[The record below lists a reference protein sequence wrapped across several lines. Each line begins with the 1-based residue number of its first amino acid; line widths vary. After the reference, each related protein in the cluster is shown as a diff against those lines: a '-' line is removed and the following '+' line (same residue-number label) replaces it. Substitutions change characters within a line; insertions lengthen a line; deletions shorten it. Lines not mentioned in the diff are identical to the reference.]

1 MRTNLFKSL
10 LVATMAIGA
19 WGGVNSAFA
28 QVTSFPVSANFDDGT
43 KGIFSAGEI
52 KNNSNIGNVL
62 ATGEGLPITLD
73 FDGDVDTDGNQ
84 PYTLKENENLTFSYT
99 AYQGWYSVRTKT
111 IASTMELKNSDGVVL
126 VGYTYDNGGCK
137 ITNVVINGKAIDGF
151 SAFHAQSSNPKT
163 NNYSADGFEI
173 GNKKKPF
180 VTGEDYN
187 PIITFSISQSGFVE
201 ITFNVREAKLGKKYS
216 KTFSGQLADDVKKDI
231 STLGFTSNVDNSN
244 RYYAIDNFSIKSEIK
259 AVLPANYTI
268 KYVDESS
275 NELKTVTRSS
285 TVGSNVTATADDM
298 KTFYSSDKSEKY
310 VYKSGNNEIK
320 LAEDEAS
327 NVITLTF
334 SKYTKFGYTINAKE
348 NGTDLGEVAKGET
361 YSDGA
366 DIAISKFYKINNEW
380 YETTTSPYYI
390 NIKPENKA
398 ATIEVKKSDI
408 TYFAETEKL
417 GNNIGASYNKNMSNG
432 AYSAIAGGKTA
443 ELCEL
448 PAGEYKVTIY
458 LYERGD
464 RGAYIRDL
472 NNTDNNT
479 NTLCYANIKN
489 NSSYN
494 LKEHSVTLK
503 LYKTTKIG
511 LSGWTTHNKNN
522 DTYSTN
528 QSAGLDYIYIQR
540 TGDATETV
548 SVSDAGY
555 ATYATTNNVV
565 VPSDKNVK
573 VMTVKVN
580 AEGTAIELNEVKA
593 GTVIPGNTGF
603 LVKAAAGKH
612 DFVVT
617 SEAGKELENNNLVAA
632 TADVPSDGAKYFA
645 LTKIGDKVGF
655 ALVEKDVVIPAG
667 KAYLEVTKGTA
678 AAKFFGLD
686 GEATGINSVKTAKAD
701 GAYYTLEG
709 VKTTKPVKGLY
720 IHNGKKIVVK

>member
-1 MRTNLFKSL
+1 MKTNLFKSL

-28 QVTSFPVSANFDDGT
+28 QVTSFPVTENFDNGT

-52 KNNSNIGNVL
+52 VNTSNIGNVL
-62 ATGEGLPITLD
+62 AVGNGKPITLD
-73 FDGDVDTDGNQ
+73 FDGDTNTDDNQ
-84 PYTLKENENLTFSYT
+84 PYTLKENENITFSYK
-99 AYQGWYSVRTKT
+99 AYHGWSRGKT
-111 IASTMELKNSDGVVL
+111 TTMELKNSDGVVL
-126 VGYTYDNGGCK
+126 VGYTYDNGDCK
-137 ITNVVINGKAIDGF
+137 ITNVVINGKSIDGF
-151 SAFHAQSSNPKT
+151 SAFHAQSSN
-163 NNYSADGFEI
+163 NNRKNADGFTKSSQFYMSKE
-173 GNKKKPF
+173 GY
-180 VTGEDYN
+180 T
-187 PIITFSISQSGFVE
+187 PIITFSISQTGFVE
-201 ITFNVREAKLGKKYS
+201 ITFNGREAKLGKTYS
-216 KTFSGQLADDVKKDI
+216 KTFSGQLADNVKKDI
-231 STLGFTSNVDNSN
+231 STFGFTSNVTDDAF
-244 RYYAIDNFSIKSEIK
+244 RCAIDNFSITSEIK
-259 AVLPANYTI
+259 AVQPANYTI

-275 NELKTVTRSS
+275 KELKTSVTRSS
-285 TVGSNVTATADDM
+285 TVGSNVTATAADM
-298 KTFYSSDKSEKY
+298 KTFYSSDASEKY
-310 VYKSGNNEIK
+310 VYKSGNKEIK

-361 YSDGA
+361 YSDDA

-390 NIKPENKA
+390 NIKPENNS

-408 TYFAETEKL
+408 TYFAETENL

-432 AYSAIAGGKTA
+432 AYSAIKGGKTA

-448 PAGEYKVTIY
+448 PMGEYRVTVY

-479 NTLCYANIKN
+479 NTLCYADINK
-489 NSSYN
+489 NSSN
-494 LKEHSVTLK
+494 LKEYSVTLK

-511 LSGWTTHNKNN
+511 LSGWTN
-522 DTYSTN
+522 SGGIN

-548 SVSDAGY
+548 SVSEAGF

-565 VPSDKNVK
+565 VPEDENVK

-580 AEGTAIELNEVKA
+580 AEGTAIELNKVEA
-593 GTVIPGNTGF
+593 GTVIPTKTGI

-617 SEAGKELENNNLVAA
+617 SEAGKDLTNNDLKAA
-632 TADVPSDGAKYFA
+632 TIDEPSDGTTYFA
-645 LTKIGDKVGF
+645 LTKIGEKVGF
-655 ALVEKDVVIPAG
+655 ALVENGVVIPAG
-667 KAYLEVTKGTA
+667 KAYLSIPRA
-678 AAKFFGLD
+678 ASGAKFFGLD

>member
-1 MRTNLFKSL
+1 MKTNLFKSL
-10 LVATMAIGA
+10 LVATMAVGA

-28 QVTSFPVSANFDDGT
+28 QVTSFPVSANFDDGK

-52 KNNSNIGNVL
+52 VKDNNIGNVL

-84 PYTLKENENLTFSYT
+84 PYTLKENENVTFSYT
-99 AYQGWYSVRTKT
+99 AYQGYLDGTKT
-111 IASTMELKNSDGVVL
+111 TTMELKNSEGVVL
-126 VGYTYDNGGCK
+126 VGYTYSSTACN
-137 ITNVVINGKAIDGF
+137 ITNVIINGKTIDGF
-151 SAFHAQSSNPKT
+151 SAFHAQSSNPTTK
-163 NNYSADGFEI
+163 NYSADGFEI
-173 GNKKKPF
+173 GNNKKPF

-259 AVLPANYTI
+259 AVLPTNYTI

-275 NELKTVTRSS
+275 KELKTSVTRSS

-310 VYKSGNNEIK
+310 VYKSGNKDIK

-408 TYFAETEKL
+408 TYFAETENL
-417 GNNIGASYNKNMSNG
+417 GNNTGKVSDKTMSNG
-432 AYSAIAGGKTA
+432 AYSAIKGGETA
-443 ELCEL
+443 ELCKL
-448 PAGEYKVTIY
+448 PMGEYKVIIY
-458 LYERGD
+458 LKANGNRS
-464 RGAYIRDL
+464 AIIRDV
-472 NNTDNNT
+472 DNSDNGT
-479 NTLCYANIKN
+479 NTLCILPINR
-489 NSSYN
+489 SSAA
-494 LKEHSVTLK
+494 KEYSTTLT
-503 LYKTTKIG
+503 LYETTKIG
-511 LSGWTTHNKNN
+511 LSGYTTS
-522 DTYSTN
+522 TGTN
-528 QSAGLDYIYIQR
+528 QSADLDYIYIQR

-555 ATYATTNNVV
+555 ATYATTNNIV
-565 VPSDKNVK
+565 VPEGNDVK
-573 VMTVKVN
+573 VMTVTVN
-580 AEGTAIELNEVKA
+580 EGNSTITLHEIPAK
-593 GTVIPGNTGF
+593 TVIPANTGI
-603 LVKAAAGKH
+603 LVKADKGNH

-617 SEAGKELENNNLVAA
+617 SKEGAKLENNSLIAA
-632 TADVPSDGAKYFA
+632 TADVTSDGATFFA
-645 LTKIGDKVGF
+645 LTKMDTKVGF
-655 ALVEKDVVIPAG
+655 AVVNNGVKIPAG
-667 KAYLEVTKGTA
+667 KAYLKVPA
-678 AAKFFGLD
+678 ATTAKFFSLD

>member
-1 MRTNLFKSL
+1 MKTNLFKSL

-99 AYQGWYSVRTKT
+99 AYQGWYSVRNKT

-163 NNYSADGFEI
+163 KNYSADGFEI
-173 GNKKKPF
+173 GNNKKPF

-231 STLGFTSNVDNSN
+231 STLGFTSNVDNNN

-310 VYKSGNNEIK
+310 VYKSGNKEIK

-417 GNNIGASYNKNMSNG
+417 GNNTGKVSDKNMSNG
-432 AYSAIAGGKTA
+432 AYSAIKGGETA
-443 ELCEL
+443 ELCKL
-448 PAGEYKVTIY
+448 PMGEYKVIIY
-458 LYERGD
+458 LKANGNRS
-464 RGAYIRDL
+464 AIIRDV
-472 NNTDNNT
+472 DNSDNGT
-479 NTLCYANIKN
+479 NTLCSLPINR
-489 NSSYN
+489 SSAA
-494 LKEHSVTLK
+494 KEYSTTLT
-503 LYKTTKIG
+503 LYETTKIG
-511 LSGWTTHNKNN
+511 LSGYTTS
-522 DTYSTN
+522 TGTN
-528 QSAGLDYIYIQR
+528 QSADLDYIYIQR
-540 TGDATETV
+540 TGDATETATI
-548 SVSDAGY
+548 SEAGF

-565 VPSDKNVK
+565 VPEDENVK

-593 GTVIPGNTGF
+593 GTVIPAGRGI
-603 LVKAAAGKH
+603 LVKAPAGNC

-617 SEAGKELENNNLVAA
+617 SDKGTELTNNDLKAA
-632 TADVPSDGAKYFA
+632 TADVTSDGTKFFA

-655 ALVEKDVVIPAG
+655 ALVENGVVIPAG
-667 KAYLEVTKGTA
+667 KAYLEVSKGTA
-678 AAKFFGLD
+678 AKFFSLD

>member
-1 MRTNLFKSL
+1 MKTNLFKSL

-19 WGGVNSAFA
+19 MGGVNSAFA

-43 KGIFSAGEI
+43 KGIFSAGEVVTNT
-52 KNNSNIGNVL
+52 KNIGTVL
-62 ATGEGLPITLD
+62 AAGKGLPITLD
-73 FDGDVDTDGNQ
+73 FDGDTKTYGNQ
-84 PYTLKENENLTFSYT
+84 PYTLKENENVTFSYT
-99 AYQGWYSVRTKT
+99 AYQGYLGGTKT
-111 IASTMELKNSDGVVL
+111 TTMELKNSDGVVL
-126 VGYTYDNGGCK
+126 VGYTYSSTACN
-137 ITNVVINGKAIDGF
+137 ITNVIINGKTIDGF
-151 SAFHAQSSNPKT
+151 SAFFAQSGFSTSGNANGFVDLK
-163 NNYSADGFEI
+163 NNVSQKAYQSREG
-173 GNKKKPF
+173 
-180 VTGEDYN
+180 YN

-201 ITFNVREAKLGKKYS
+201 MTFNGRETKLGKTYS

-231 STLGFTSNVDNSN
+231 STLGFTSNVDNSD
-244 RYYAIDNFSIKSEIK
+244 RYYAIDNFSIISEIK
-259 AVLPANYTI
+259 AVKPANYTI

-275 NELKTVTRSS
+275 KELKTSVTRSS
-285 TVGSNVTATADDM
+285 TVGSNVTATAADM
-298 KTFYSSDKSEKY
+298 ETFYSSDKSEKY
-310 VYKSGNNEIK
+310 VYKSGNKDIK

-348 NGTDLGEVAKGET
+348 NGTDLGEVAKGKT

-398 ATIEVKKSDI
+398 ANIEVKKSDI
-408 TYFAETEKL
+408 TYFAETENL

-432 AYSAIAGGKTA
+432 AYSAIKGGKTA

-448 PAGEYKVTIY
+448 PMGEYKVTVY
-458 LYERGD
+458 LYEKGE

-472 NNTDNNT
+472 NNADNNT
-479 NTLCYANIKN
+479 NSLCYADINK
-489 NSSYN
+489 NSSN
-494 LKEHSVTLK
+494 LKEYSVTLK

-511 LSGWTTHNKNN
+511 LSGWTN
-522 DTYSTN
+522 SGGTN

-555 ATYATTNNVV
+555 ATYATTNNIV
-565 VPSDKNVK
+565 VPDNNDVK

-580 AEGTAIELNEVKA
+580 DDNSTITLDDVEA
-593 GTVIPGNTGF
+593 GTVIPAKTGI
-603 LVKAAAGKH
+603 LVKAAHGDH
-612 DFVVT
+612 NFVVT
-617 SEAGKELENNNLVAA
+617 SKEGTELTNNNLVAA
-632 TADVPSDGAKYFA
+632 TADVTSDGAKFFA
-645 LTKIGDKVGF
+645 LTQIGDKVGF

-678 AAKFFGLD
+678 AAKFFSLD

>member
-1 MRTNLFKSL
+1 MKTNLFKSL

-19 WGGVNSAFA
+19 MGGVNSAFA
-28 QVTSFPVSANFDDGT
+28 QVSSFPVTEKFDDGT

-52 KNNSNIGNVL
+52 VNTSNIGNVL
-62 ATGEGLPITLD
+62 ATGKNMPITLD
-73 FDGDVDTDGNQ
+73 FDGDTNTDGNQ
-84 PYTLKENENLTFSYT
+84 PYTLKENENITFSYT
-99 AYQGWYSVRTKT
+99 AYQGYFALNRTT
-111 IASTMELKNSDGVVL
+111 TMELKNSDGVVL
-126 VGYTYDNGGCK
+126 VGYTYKHNDCNV
-137 ITNVVINGKAIDGF
+137 TDVVINGKTIDGF
-151 SAFHAQSSNPKT
+151 SNFKNQSVRNDKG
-163 NNYSADGFEI
+163 NGADGFEK
-173 GNKKKPF
+173 NTYVSK
-180 VTGEDYN
+180 TEYN
-187 PIITFSISQSGFVE
+187 PIITFSISQTGVATIVF
-201 ITFNVREAKLGKKYS
+201 KLGNTS
-216 KTFSGQLADDVKKDI
+216 KTFNGNIADDVKKDI
-231 STLGFTSNVDNSN
+231 KTFGFTSNVDNVN
-244 RYYAIDNFSIKSEIK
+244 RRYAIDNFSITSEIK
-259 AVLPANYTI
+259 AVQPANYTI

-310 VYKSGNNEIK
+310 VYKSGNKEIK

-417 GNNIGASYNKNMSNG
+417 GNNTGKVSDKNMSNG
-432 AYSAIAGGKTA
+432 AYSAIKGGETA
-443 ELCEL
+443 ELCKL
-448 PAGEYKVTIY
+448 PMGEYKVIIY
-458 LYERGD
+458 LKANGNRS
-464 RGAYIRDL
+464 AIIRDV
-472 NNTDNNT
+472 DNSDNGT
-479 NTLCYANIKN
+479 NTLCSLPINR
-489 NSSYN
+489 SSAA
-494 LKEHSVTLK
+494 KEYSTTLT
-503 LYKTTKIG
+503 LYETTKIG
-511 LSGWTTHNKNN
+511 LSGYTTS
-522 DTYSTN
+522 TGTN
-528 QSAGLDYIYIQR
+528 QSADLDYIYIQR
-540 TGDATETV
+540 TGDATETATI
-548 SVSDAGY
+548 SEAGF

-565 VPSDKNVK
+565 VPEDENVK

-593 GTVIPGNTGF
+593 GTVIPAGRGI
-603 LVKAAAGKH
+603 LVKAPAGNC

-617 SEAGKELENNNLVAA
+617 SDKGTELTNNDLKAA
-632 TADVPSDGAKYFA
+632 TADVTSDGTKFFA

-655 ALVEKDVVIPAG
+655 ALVENDVVIPAG
-667 KAYLEVTKGTA
+667 KAYLEVSKGTA
-678 AAKFFGLD
+678 AKFFSLD

>member
-1 MRTNLFKSL
+1 MKTNLFKSL

-52 KNNSNIGNVL
+52 VNTSNIGNVL
-62 ATGEGLPITLD
+62 ATGKNMPITLD
-73 FDGDVDTDGNQ
+73 FDGDVNTDGNQ
-84 PYTLKENENLTFSYT
+84 PYTLKENENITFSYT
-99 AYQGWYSVRTKT
+99 AYQGYFALNRTT
-111 IASTMELKNSDGVVL
+111 TMELKNSDGVVL
-126 VGYTYDNGGCK
+126 IGYTYHHKDVS
-137 ITNVVINGKAIDGF
+137 ITNVVINGKTIDGF
-151 SAFHAQSSNPKT
+151 SNFKNQSVR
-163 NNYSADGFEI
+163 NNKGNGADGFEK
-173 GNKKKPF
+173 NTY
-180 VTGEDYN
+180 VSNTEYN
-187 PIITFSISQSGFVE
+187 PIITFSISQTGVATIVF
-201 ITFNVREAKLGKKYS
+201 KLGNTS
-216 KTFSGQLADDVKKDI
+216 KTFNGNIADDVKKDI
-231 STLGFTSNVDNSN
+231 KTFGFTSNVDNVN
-244 RYYAIDNFSIKSEIK
+244 RRYAIDNFSITSEIK
-259 AVLPANYTI
+259 AVKPANYTI

-275 NELKTVTRSS
+275 NELKTSVTRSS
-285 TVGSNVTATADDM
+285 IVGSNVTATAADM
-298 KTFYSSDKSEKY
+298 KTFYSSDASEKY

-366 DIAISKFYKINNEW
+366 DIAISKFYQINNEW

-390 NIKPENKA
+390 NIKPENNS

-408 TYFAETEKL
+408 TYFAETENL
-417 GNNIGASYNKNMSNG
+417 GNNTGKVSDKNMSNG
-432 AYSAIAGGKTA
+432 AYSAIKGGETA
-443 ELCEL
+443 ELCKL
-448 PAGEYKVTIY
+448 PMGEYKVIIY
-458 LYERGD
+458 LKANGNRS
-464 RGAYIRDL
+464 AIIRDV
-472 NNTDNNT
+472 DNSDNGT
-479 NTLCYANIKN
+479 NTLCSLPINR
-489 NSSYN
+489 SSAA
-494 LKEHSVTLK
+494 KEYSTTLT
-503 LYKTTKIG
+503 LYETTKIG
-511 LSGWTTHNKNN
+511 LSGYTTS
-522 DTYSTN
+522 TGTN
-528 QSAGLDYIYIQR
+528 QSADLDYIYIQR
-540 TGDATETV
+540 TGDATETATI
-548 SVSDAGY
+548 SEAGF

-565 VPSDKNVK
+565 VPEDENVK

-593 GTVIPGNTGF
+593 GTVIPAGRGI
-603 LVKAAAGKH
+603 LVKAPAGNC

-617 SEAGKELENNNLVAA
+617 SDKGTELTSNNLVAA
-632 TADVPSDGAKYFA
+632 TSDVTSDGTKFFA
-645 LTKIGDKVGF
+645 LTKIGEKVGF

-667 KAYLEVTKGTA
+667 KAYLSIPRA
-678 AAKFFGLD
+678 ASGAKFFGLD

>member
-1 MRTNLFKSL
+1 MKTNLFKSL
-10 LVATMAIGA
+10 LVATMAVGA

-43 KGIFSAGEI
+43 KGIFSAGEVVTNT
-52 KNNSNIGNVL
+52 KNIGTVL
-62 ATGEGLPITLD
+62 AAGKGLPITLD
-73 FDGDVDTDGNQ
+73 FDGDTKTDGNQ
-84 PYTLKENENLTFSYT
+84 PYTLKENENVTFSYT
-99 AYQGWYSVRTKT
+99 AYQGYLGGTKT
-111 IASTMELKNSDGVVL
+111 TTMELKNSEGVVL
-126 VGYTYDNGGCK
+126 VGYTYSSTACN
-137 ITNVVINGKAIDGF
+137 ITNVIINGKTIDGF
-151 SAFHAQSSNPKT
+151 SAFFAQSGFSTSGNANGFVDLK
-163 NNYSADGFEI
+163 NNVSQKAYQSREG
-173 GNKKKPF
+173 
-180 VTGEDYN
+180 YN

-201 ITFNVREAKLGKKYS
+201 ITFNGRETKLGNTYS

-231 STLGFTSNVDNSN
+231 STFGFTSEVDNSD
-244 RYYAIDNFSIKSEIK
+244 RYYAIDNFSITSEIK
-259 AVLPANYTI
+259 AVKPANYTI

-275 NELKTVTRSS
+275 NELKTSVTRSS
-285 TVGSNVTATADDM
+285 TVGSNVTATAADM
-298 KTFYSSDKSEKY
+298 ETFYSSDASAKY

-334 SKYTKFGYTINAKE
+334 SKYTKFAYTINAKE

-366 DIAISKFYKINNEW
+366 DIAISKFYQINNEW

-408 TYFAETEKL
+408 TYFAETENL
-417 GNNIGASYNKNMSNG
+417 GNNTGKVSDKTMSNG
-432 AYSAIAGGKTA
+432 AYSAIKGGETA
-443 ELCEL
+443 ELCKL
-448 PAGEYKVTIY
+448 PMGEYKVIIY
-458 LYERGD
+458 LKANGNRS
-464 RGAYIRDL
+464 AIIRDV
-472 NNTDNNT
+472 DNSDNGT
-479 NTLCYANIKN
+479 NTLCILPINR
-489 NSSYN
+489 SSAA
-494 LKEHSVTLK
+494 KEYSTTLT
-503 LYKTTKIG
+503 LYETTKIG
-511 LSGWTTHNKNN
+511 LSGYTTS
-522 DTYSTN
+522 TGTN
-528 QSAGLDYIYIQR
+528 QSADLDYIYIQR

-548 SVSDAGY
+548 SVSDAGF
-555 ATYATTNNVV
+555 ATYATKYNVE
-565 VPSDKNVK
+565 VPNDENVK

-580 AEGTAIELNEVKA
+580 DDKNSITLHNVAA
-593 GTVIPGNTGF
+593 GTLIPANTGI
-603 LVKAAAGKH
+603 LVKAAQG
-612 DFVVT
+612 DYNFVVT
-617 SEAGKELENNNLVAA
+617 GEAGKDLTNNDLKAA
-632 TADVPSDGAKYFA
+632 TADKASDGSTYFA

-667 KAYLEVTKGTA
+667 KAYLEVPAVT

>member
-1 MRTNLFKSL
+1 
-10 LVATMAIGA
+10 MAIGA

-28 QVTSFPVSANFDDGT
+28 QVTSFPVTENFDNGT

-52 KNNSNIGNVL
+52 VNTSNIGNVL
-62 ATGEGLPITLD
+62 AVGNGKPITLD
-73 FDGDVDTDGNQ
+73 FDGDTNTDGNQ
-84 PYTLKENENLTFSYT
+84 PYTLKENENITFSYK
-99 AYQGWYSVRTKT
+99 AYHGWSRGKT
-111 IASTMELKNSDGVVL
+111 TTMELKNSDGVVL
-126 VGYTYDNGGCK
+126 VGYTYDNGDCK
-137 ITNVVINGKAIDGF
+137 ITNVVINGKSIDGF
-151 SAFHAQSSNPKT
+151 SAFHAQSSN
-163 NNYSADGFEI
+163 NNRKNADGFTKSSQFYMSKE
-173 GNKKKPF
+173 GY
-180 VTGEDYN
+180 T
-187 PIITFSISQSGFVE
+187 PIITFSISQTGFVE
-201 ITFNVREAKLGKKYS
+201 ITFNGREAKLGKTYS
-216 KTFSGQLADDVKKDI
+216 KTFSGQLADNVKKDI
-231 STLGFTSNVDNSN
+231 STFGFTSNVTDDAF
-244 RYYAIDNFSIKSEIK
+244 RCAIDNFSITSEIK
-259 AVLPANYTI
+259 AVQPANYTI

-275 NELKTVTRSS
+275 KELKTSVTRSS
-285 TVGSNVTATADDM
+285 TVGSNVTATAADM
-298 KTFYSSDKSEKY
+298 KTFYSSDASEKY
-310 VYKSGNNEIK
+310 VYKSGNKEIK

-361 YSDGA
+361 YSDDA

-390 NIKPENKA
+390 NIKPENNS

-408 TYFAETEKL
+408 TYFAETENL

-432 AYSAIAGGKTA
+432 AYSAIKGGTTA

-448 PAGEYKVTIY
+448 PMGEYKVTVY

-479 NTLCYANIKN
+479 NTLCYADINK
-489 NSSYN
+489 NSSN
-494 LKEHSVTLK
+494 LKEYSVTLK

-511 LSGWTTHNKNN
+511 LSGWTN
-522 DTYSTN
+522 SGGIN

-548 SVSDAGY
+548 SVSEAGF

-565 VPSDKNVK
+565 VPSDENVK

-593 GTVIPGNTGF
+593 GTVIPAGRGI
-603 LVKAAAGKH
+603 LVKAPAGNC

-617 SEAGKELENNNLVAA
+617 SDKGTELTSNNLVAA
-632 TADVPSDGAKYFA
+632 TSDVTSDGTKYFA
-645 LTKIGDKVGF
+645 LTKIGEKVGF

-667 KAYLEVTKGTA
+667 KAYLEVAKGTA
-678 AAKFFGLD
+678 AKFFSLD

>member
-1 MRTNLFKSL
+1 MKTNLFKSL
-10 LVATMAIGA
+10 LVATMAVGA

-99 AYQGWYSVRTKT
+99 AYQGWYSVRNKT

-151 SAFHAQSSNPKT
+151 SAFHAQSSNPETK
-163 NNYSADGFEI
+163 NYSADGFEI

-366 DIAISKFYKINNEW
+366 DIAISKFYNINNEW

-408 TYFAETEKL
+408 TYFAETENL
-417 GNNIGASYNKNMSNG
+417 DNNIGASYNKNLSNG
-432 AYSAIAGGKTA
+432 AYSAIAGSKIA

-464 RGAYIRDL
+464 RSAIIRDV
-472 NNTDNNT
+472 NNSDNGT
-479 NTLCYANIKN
+479 NTLCVLPINKNSKANEY
-489 NSSYN
+489 ST
-494 LKEHSVTLK
+494 TLT
-503 LYKTTKIG
+503 LYKTTKIR
-511 LSGWTTHNKNN
+511 LSGYTTGTDGN
-522 DTYSTN
+522 YSTN
-528 QSAGLDYIYIQR
+528 QSAGLDYVYIQK

-555 ATYATTNNVV
+555 ATYATKYNVV
-565 VPSDKNVK
+565 VPKDENVK

-580 AEGTAIELNEVKA
+580 DDNSTITLYDVPA
-593 GTVIPGNTGF
+593 GKVIPANTGI
-603 LVKAAAGKH
+603 LVKAAQG
-612 DFVVT
+612 DYNFVVT
-617 SEAGKELENNNLVAA
+617 SDEGKELENNSLVAA
-632 TADVPSDGAKYFA
+632 KEAVTSDGATFFA
-645 LTKIGDKVGF
+645 LTKMDTKVGF
-655 ALVEKDVVIPAG
+655 AVVKEGVKIPAG
-667 KAYLEVTKGTA
+667 KAYLSVPKASG
-678 AAKFFGLD
+678 AKFFGLD

-720 IHNGKKIVVK
+720 IHNGKKIIVK

>member
-28 QVTSFPVSANFDDGT
+28 QVTSFPVTENFDNGT

-52 KNNSNIGNVL
+52 VNTSNIGNVL
-62 ATGEGLPITLD
+62 AVGNGKPITLD
-73 FDGDVDTDGNQ
+73 FDGDTNTDDNQ
-84 PYTLKENENLTFSYT
+84 PYTLKENENITFSYK
-99 AYQGWYSVRTKT
+99 AYHGWSRGKT
-111 IASTMELKNSDGVVL
+111 TTMELKNSDGVVL
-126 VGYTYDNGGCK
+126 VGYTYDNGDCK
-137 ITNVVINGKAIDGF
+137 ITNVVINGKSIDGF
-151 SAFHAQSSNPKT
+151 SAFHAQSSN
-163 NNYSADGFEI
+163 NNRKNADGFTKSSQFYMSKE
-173 GNKKKPF
+173 GY
-180 VTGEDYN
+180 T
-187 PIITFSISQSGFVE
+187 PIITFSISQTGFVE
-201 ITFNVREAKLGKKYS
+201 ITFNGREAKLGKTYS
-216 KTFSGQLADDVKKDI
+216 KTFSGQLADNVKKDI
-231 STLGFTSNVDNSN
+231 STFGFTSNVTDDAF
-244 RYYAIDNFSIKSEIK
+244 RCAIDNFSITSEIK
-259 AVLPANYTI
+259 AVQPANYTI

-275 NELKTVTRSS
+275 KELKTSVTRSS
-285 TVGSNVTATADDM
+285 TVGSNVTATAADM
-298 KTFYSSDKSEKY
+298 KTFYSSDASEKY
-310 VYKSGNNEIK
+310 VYKSGNKEIK

-361 YSDGA
+361 YSDDA

-390 NIKPENKA
+390 NIKPENNS

-408 TYFAETEKL
+408 TYFAETENL

-432 AYSAIAGGKTA
+432 AYSAIKGGKTA

-448 PAGEYKVTIY
+448 PMGEYRVTVY

-479 NTLCYANIKN
+479 NTLCYADINK
-489 NSSYN
+489 NSSN
-494 LKEHSVTLK
+494 LKEYSVTLK

-511 LSGWTTHNKNN
+511 LSGWTN
-522 DTYSTN
+522 SGGIN

-548 SVSDAGY
+548 SVSNAGF
-555 ATYATTNNVV
+555 ATYATKNNVV
-565 VPSDKNVK
+565 VPKDENVK

-580 AEGTAIELNEVKA
+580 AAGTAIELNEVKA
-593 GTVIPGNTGF
+593 GTVIPAKTGI
-603 LVKAAAGKH
+603 LVKADQGNH

-617 SEAGKELENNNLVAA
+617 SDKGDALPHNDLQAA
-632 TADVPSDGAKYFA
+632 TIDKTSNGTTYFA

-655 ALVEKDVVIPAG
+655 ALVANGVVITAG
-667 KAYLEVTKGTA
+667 KAYLEVTKSTG

-720 IHNGKKIVVK
+720 IHNGKKIIVK

>member
-1 MRTNLFKSL
+1 MKTNLFKSL

-19 WGGVNSAFA
+19 LGGVNSAFA
-28 QVTSFPVSANFDDGT
+28 QVTSFPVTENFDDGT
-43 KGIFSAGEI
+43 KGIFSAGEVV
-52 KNNSNIGNVL
+52 NTSNIGNVL
-62 ATGEGLPITLD
+62 ATGKNMPITLD
-73 FDGDVDTDGNQ
+73 FDGDVNTDGNQ
-84 PYTLKENENLTFSYT
+84 PYTLKENENITFSYKEYNGSLGT
-99 AYQGWYSVRTKT
+99 NTTTK
-111 IASTMELKNSDGVVL
+111 MELKNSDGVVL
-126 VGYTYDNGGCK
+126 VGYTYN
-137 ITNVVINGKAIDGF
+137 TNKSIINDVVINGKTVEGF
-151 SAFHAQSSNPKT
+151 SEFAAQSI
-163 NNYSADGFEI
+163 YSSTRGANGFDGR
-173 GNKKKPF
+173 GKPYLSKD
-180 VTGEDYN
+180 DYN
-187 PIITFSISQSGFVE
+187 TIITFSISQTGFAT
-201 ITFNVREAKLGKKYS
+201 ITFKLNNIP
-216 KTFSGQLADDVKKDI
+216 KTFSGIIANNVKKDI
-231 STLGFTSNVDNSN
+231 KTFGFTSDVDNTD
-244 RYYAIDNFSIKSEIK
+244 RRCAIDNFSITSEIK
-259 AVLPANYTI
+259 AVQQTSYTI

-275 NELKTVTRSS
+275 NELKTSVTRSS

-298 KTFYSSDKSEKY
+298 KTFYSSDASEKY

-320 LAEDEAS
+320 LAEDEAN

-361 YSDGA
+361 YSDDA

-390 NIKPENKA
+390 NIKPENNS

-408 TYFAETEKL
+408 TYFAETENL

-432 AYSAIAGGKTA
+432 AYSAIAGSKTA

-448 PAGEYKVTIY
+448 PMGEYKVTVY

-472 NNTDNNT
+472 NNADNKT
-479 NTLCYANIKN
+479 NTLCYADINK
-489 NSSYN
+489 NSSN
-494 LKEHSVTLK
+494 LKEYSVTLK

-511 LSGWTTHNKNN
+511 LSGWTTGNGGI
-522 DTYSTN
+522 N

-540 TGDATETV
+540 TGDATETATI
-548 SVSDAGY
+548 SEAGF

-565 VPSDKNVK
+565 VPEDENVK

-580 AEGTAIELNEVKA
+580 AEGTAIELNDVAA
-593 GTVIPGNTGF
+593 GTVIPAGTGI
-603 LVKAAAGKH
+603 LVKAPAGNC

-617 SEAGKELENNNLVAA
+617 SKEGATLENNNLVAA
-632 TADVPSDGAKYFA
+632 TSDVTSDGTKYFA

-655 ALVEKDVVIPAG
+655 ALVENGVVIPAG

-678 AAKFFGLD
+678 AKFFSLD

>member
-1 MRTNLFKSL
+1 MEQ
-10 LVATMAIGA
+10 

-28 QVTSFPVSANFDDGT
+28 QVSSFPVTENFDDGT

-52 KNNSNIGNVL
+52 VNTTYIGNVL
-62 ATGEGLPITLD
+62 AVGNGKPITLD
-73 FDGDVDTDGNQ
+73 FDGDTNTDGNQ
-84 PYTLKENENLTFSYT
+84 PYTLKENENLTFSYK
-99 AYQGWYSVRTKT
+99 AYHGWSSGKT
-111 IASTMELKNSDGVVL
+111 TTMELKNSDGVVL
-126 VGYTYDNGGCK
+126 VGYTYSCVNSY
-137 ITNVVINGKAIDGF
+137 ITNVVINGKTVEGF
-151 SAFHAQSSNPKT
+151 SGFFAQSSNNTRK
-163 NNYSADGFEI
+163 NADGFTKTNQYYKSEE
-173 GNKKKPF
+173 GY
-180 VTGEDYN
+180 T

-201 ITFNVREAKLGKKYS
+201 ITFNGREDKLGAKYS
-216 KTFSGQLADDVKKDI
+216 KTFSGQLANDVKKDV
-231 STLGFTSNVDNSN
+231 STFELTSNVIDDRFRS
-244 RYYAIDNFSIKSEIK
+244 AIDNFSITSEIK
-259 AVLPANYTI
+259 AVKTANYTI
-268 KYVDESS
+268 NYVDESS
-275 NELKTVTRSS
+275 KEIKTSVTRSS
-285 TVGSNVTATADDM
+285 TVGSNVTATAADM
-298 KTFYSSDKSEKY
+298 ETCYSTDFSAKY
-310 VYKSGNNEIK
+310 VYKSGNADIT
-320 LAEDEAS
+320 LAEDETS

-348 NGTDLGEVAKGET
+348 NDTDLGEVANGET

-366 DIAISKFYKINNEW
+366 DIAISKFYNINNEW

-408 TYFAETEKL
+408 TYFAETENL
-417 GNNIGASYNKNMSNG
+417 GNNIGASYNKNLSNG
-432 AYSAIAGGKTA
+432 AYSAIKGGKTA

-472 NNTDNNT
+472 NNADLST
-479 NTLCYANIKN
+479 NTLCYADIKN

-511 LSGWTTHNKNN
+511 LSGRTTHNEKN

-528 QSAGLDYIYIQR
+528 QSAGLDFIYIQR

-548 SVSDAGY
+548 SVSEAGY

-565 VPSDKNVK
+565 VPSDVE

-580 AEGTAIELNEVKA
+580 TEGTAIELNEVKA
-593 GTVIPGNTGF
+593 NTVIPAKTGI
-603 LVKAAAGKH
+603 LVKAAAGNH

-617 SEAGKELENNNLVAA
+617 SKEVAKLENNDLVAA
-632 TADVPSDGAKYFA
+632 TDAVTSDGTTTFFA
-645 LTKIGDKVGF
+645 LTTLNDGKVGF
-655 ALVEKDVVIPAG
+655 AVVKEGVKIPAG
-667 KAYLEVTKGTA
+667 KAYLSVPA
-678 AAKFFGLD
+678 APTAKFFGLD

-709 VKTTKPVKGLY
+709 VKTTKPVKGIY

>member
-1 MRTNLFKSL
+1 MKTNLFKSL

-28 QVTSFPVSANFDDGT
+28 QVTSFPVTENFDNGT

-52 KNNSNIGNVL
+52 VNTSNIGNVL
-62 ATGEGLPITLD
+62 AVGNGKPITLD
-73 FDGDVDTDGNQ
+73 FDGDTNTDDNQ
-84 PYTLKENENLTFSYT
+84 PYTLKENENITFSYK
-99 AYQGWYSVRTKT
+99 AYHGWSRGKT
-111 IASTMELKNSDGVVL
+111 TTMELKNSDGVVL
-126 VGYTYDNGGCK
+126 VGYTYDNGDCK
-137 ITNVVINGKAIDGF
+137 ITNVVINGKSIDGF
-151 SAFHAQSSNPKT
+151 SAFHAQSSN
-163 NNYSADGFEI
+163 NNRKNADGFTKSSQFYMSKE
-173 GNKKKPF
+173 GY
-180 VTGEDYN
+180 T
-187 PIITFSISQSGFVE
+187 PIITFSISQTGFVE
-201 ITFNVREAKLGKKYS
+201 ITFNGREAKLGKTYS
-216 KTFSGQLADDVKKDI
+216 KTFSGQLADNVKKDI
-231 STLGFTSNVDNSN
+231 STFGFTSNVTDDAF
-244 RYYAIDNFSIKSEIK
+244 RCAIDNFSITSEIK
-259 AVLPANYTI
+259 AVQPANYTI

-275 NELKTVTRSS
+275 KELKTSVTRSS
-285 TVGSNVTATADDM
+285 TVGSNVTATAADM
-298 KTFYSSDKSEKY
+298 KTFYSSDASEKY
-310 VYKSGNNEIK
+310 VYKSGNKEIK

-361 YSDGA
+361 YSDDA

-390 NIKPENKA
+390 NIKPENNS

-408 TYFAETEKL
+408 TYFAETENL

-432 AYSAIAGGKTA
+432 AYSAIKGGKTA

-448 PAGEYKVTIY
+448 PMGEYRVTVY

-479 NTLCYANIKN
+479 NTLCYADINK
-489 NSSYN
+489 NSSN
-494 LKEHSVTLK
+494 LKEYSVTLK

-511 LSGWTTHNKNN
+511 LSGLTN
-522 DTYSTN
+522 SGGIN

-548 SVSDAGY
+548 SVSNAGF
-555 ATYATTNNVV
+555 ATYATKNNVV
-565 VPSDKNVK
+565 VPKDENVK

-580 AEGTAIELNEVKA
+580 AAGTAIELNEVKA
-593 GTVIPGNTGF
+593 GTVIPAKTGI
-603 LVKAAAGKH
+603 LVKADQGNH

-617 SEAGKELENNNLVAA
+617 SDKGDALPHNDLQAA
-632 TADVPSDGAKYFA
+632 TIDKTSNGTTYFA

-655 ALVEKDVVIPAG
+655 ALVANGVVITAG
-667 KAYLEVTKGTA
+667 KAYLEVTKSTG

-720 IHNGKKIVVK
+720 IHNGKKIIVK

>member
-1 MRTNLFKSL
+1 MKTNLFKSL
-10 LVATMAIGA
+10 LVATMAVGA

-28 QVTSFPVSANFDDGT
+28 QVSSFPVTENFDDGT

-52 KNNSNIGNVL
+52 VNTSNIGNVL
-62 ATGEGLPITLD
+62 AVGNGKPITLD
-73 FDGDVDTDGNQ
+73 FDGDTNTEGNQ
-84 PYTLKENENLTFSYT
+84 PYTLKENENVTFSYT
-99 AYQGWYSVRTKT
+99 AYQGWYNVRNKT
-111 IASTMELKNSDGVVL
+111 ITSTMELKNSDGVVL
-126 VGYTYDNGGCK
+126 VGYTYK
-137 ITNVVINGKAIDGF
+137 TNDCNVTDVVINGKTVDGF
-151 SAFHAQSSNPKT
+151 SIFKNQSLQ
-163 NNYSADGFEI
+163 NNGKGADGFDK
-173 GNKKKPF
+173 NFF
-180 VTGEDYN
+180 VSNVENN
-187 PIITFSISQSGFVE
+187 PIITFSISQTGFVT
-201 ITFNVREAKLGKKYS
+201 IVFKLGNTS
-216 KTFSGQLADDVKKDI
+216 KTFSGNIANDVKKDI
-231 STLGFTSNVDNSN
+231 KTFGFTSNVDNKN
-244 RYYAIDNFSIKSEIK
+244 RYCAIDNFSITSEIK
-259 AVLPANYTI
+259 AVLPTNYTI

-275 NELKTVTRSS
+275 KELKTSVTRSS

-298 KTFYSSDKSEKY
+298 ETFYSSDKSEKY

-448 PAGEYKVTIY
+448 PMGEYRVTVY

-464 RGAYIRDL
+464 RGAFIRDL
-472 NNTDNNT
+472 NNADNNT

-511 LSGWTTHNKNN
+511 LSGWTN
-522 DTYSTN
+522 SGRIN

-555 ATYATTNNVV
+555 ATYATKYNIV
-565 VPSDKNVK
+565 VPDNNDVK

-580 AEGTAIELNEVKA
+580 EDKATITLNDVPA
-593 GTVIPGNTGF
+593 GTVIPAKTGI
-603 LVKAAAGKH
+603 LVKAPAGKC

-617 SEAGKELENNNLVAA
+617 SDKGETLANNDLKAA
-632 TADVPSDGAKYFA
+632 TADKASDGSTYFA

-655 ALVEKDVVIPAG
+655 ALVENGVVIPAG
-667 KAYLEVTKGTA
+667 KAYLEVPAAT

>member
-1 MRTNLFKSL
+1 MKTNLFKSL

-19 WGGVNSAFA
+19 MGGVNSAFA

-52 KNNSNIGNVL
+52 VKDNNIGNVL
-62 ATGEGLPITLD
+62 AVGNGKPITLD
-73 FDGDVDTDGNQ
+73 FDGDADTDDNQ
-84 PYTLKENENLTFSYT
+84 PYTLKENENLTFSYK
-99 AYQGWYSVRTKT
+99 AYHGWSSGTT
-111 IASTMELKNSDGVVL
+111 TTMELKNSDGVVL
-126 VGYTYDNGGCK
+126 VGYTYSSVNCS
-137 ITNVVINGKAIDGF
+137 ITNVVINGKTVEGF
-151 SAFHAQSSNPKT
+151 SNFFAQSNCTT
-163 NNYSADGFEI
+163 NKDANGFSVKDQYYKSEE
-173 GNKKKPF
+173 GY
-180 VTGEDYN
+180 T

-201 ITFNVREAKLGKKYS
+201 ITFNGREAKLGKTYS
-216 KTFSGQLADDVKKDI
+216 KTFRGQLADDVKKDI
-231 STLGFTSNVDNSN
+231 STFGLTSNVTDDTRRS
-244 RYYAIDNFSIKSEIK
+244 AIDNFSITSEIK
-259 AVLPANYTI
+259 AVQPANYTI

-275 NELKTVTRSS
+275 KELKTSVTRSS

-298 KTFYSSDKSEKY
+298 ETFYSSDASAKY

-408 TYFAETEKL
+408 TYFAETENL
-417 GNNIGASYNKNMSNG
+417 GNNTGKVSDKYMSNG
-432 AYSAIAGGKTA
+432 AYSAIKGGETA
-443 ELCEL
+443 ELCKL
-448 PAGEYKVTIY
+448 PMGEYKVIIY
-458 LYERGD
+458 LKANGNRS
-464 RGAYIRDL
+464 AIIRDV
-472 NNTDNNT
+472 DNSDNGT
-479 NTLCYANIKN
+479 NTLCILPINR
-489 NSSYN
+489 SSAA
-494 LKEHSVTLK
+494 KEYSTTLK
-503 LYKTTKIG
+503 LYETTKIG
-511 LSGWTTHNKNN
+511 LSGYTTP
-522 DTYSTN
+522 TGTN
-528 QSAGLDYIYIQR
+528 QSADLDYIYIQR

-548 SVSDAGY
+548 LVSEAGY
-555 ATYATTNNVV
+555 ATYATKYNVE
-565 VPSDKNVK
+565 VPNDENVK

-580 AEGTAIELNEVKA
+580 DDNSTITLNDVAA
-593 GTVIPGNTGF
+593 GTVIPAKTGI
-603 LVKAAAGKH
+603 LVKAAQGNH

-617 SEAGKELENNNLVAA
+617 SDKGDALTTNDLKAA
-632 TADVPSDGAKYFA
+632 TADKASDGSTYFA

-667 KAYLEVTKGTA
+667 KAYLEVPAAT

>member
-1 MRTNLFKSL
+1 MKTNLFKSL

-28 QVTSFPVSANFDDGT
+28 QVSSFPVTENFDDGT

-52 KNNSNIGNVL
+52 KNTSNIGNVL
-62 ATGEGLPITLD
+62 AVGNGKPITLD
-73 FDGDVDTDGNQ
+73 FDGDTNTDDNQ
-84 PYTLKENENLTFSYT
+84 PYTLKENENITFSYK
-99 AYQGWYSVRTKT
+99 AYHGWSSGKT
-111 IASTMELKNSDGVVL
+111 TTMELKNSDGVVL
-126 VGYTYDNGGCK
+126 VGYTYDNGSCN
-137 ITNVVINGKAIDGF
+137 ITNVIINGKSIDGF
-151 SAFHAQSSNPKT
+151 SAFHAQSSN
-163 NNYSADGFEI
+163 NNRKNADGFTKSSQFYMSKE
-173 GNKKKPF
+173 GY
-180 VTGEDYN
+180 T
-187 PIITFSISQSGFVE
+187 PIITFSISQTGFVE
-201 ITFNVREAKLGKKYS
+201 ITFNGREAKLGKTYS
-216 KTFSGQLADDVKKDI
+216 KTFSGQLADNVKKDI
-231 STLGFTSNVDNSN
+231 STFGFTSNVTDDAF
-244 RYYAIDNFSIKSEIK
+244 RCAIDNFSITSEIK
-259 AVLPANYTI
+259 AVQPANYTI

-275 NELKTVTRSS
+275 KELKTSVTRSS
-285 TVGSNVTATADDM
+285 TVGSNVTATAADM
-298 KTFYSSDKSEKY
+298 KTFYSSDASEKY
-310 VYKSGNNEIK
+310 VYKSGNKEIK

-361 YSDGA
+361 YSDDA

-390 NIKPENKA
+390 NIKPENNS

-408 TYFAETEKL
+408 TYFAETENL

-432 AYSAIAGGKTA
+432 AYSAIKGGKTA

-448 PAGEYKVTIY
+448 PMGEYRVTVY

-479 NTLCYANIKN
+479 NTLCYADINK
-489 NSSYN
+489 NSSN
-494 LKEHSVTLK
+494 LKEYSVTLK

-511 LSGWTTHNKNN
+511 LSGWTN
-522 DTYSTN
+522 SGGIN

-548 SVSDAGY
+548 SVSEAGF

-565 VPSDKNVK
+565 VPEDENVK

-580 AEGTAIELNEVKA
+580 AEGTAIELNKVEA
-593 GTVIPGNTGF
+593 GTVIPAKTGI

-617 SEAGKELENNNLVAA
+617 SEAGKDLTNNDLKAA
-632 TADVPSDGAKYFA
+632 TIDEPSDGTTYFA
-645 LTKIGDKVGF
+645 LTKIGEKVGF
-655 ALVEKDVVIPAG
+655 ALVENGVVIPAG
-667 KAYLEVTKGTA
+667 KAYLSIPRA
-678 AAKFFGLD
+678 ASGAKFFGLD

>member
-1 MRTNLFKSL
+1 MKTNLFKSL

-19 WGGVNSAFA
+19 MGGVNSAFA
-28 QVTSFPVSANFDDGT
+28 QVSSFPVTENFDEGT

-52 KNNSNIGNVL
+52 VNTSNIGNVL
-62 ATGEGLPITLD
+62 ATGKDMPITLD

-84 PYTLKENENLTFSYT
+84 PYTLKENENITFSYKEYNGSLGT
-99 AYQGWYSVRTKT
+99 NTTTK
-111 IASTMELKNSDGVVL
+111 MELKNSDGVVL
-126 VGYTYDNGGCK
+126 VGYTYN
-137 ITNVVINGKAIDGF
+137 TNRSVINDVVINGKTVEGF
-151 SAFHAQSSNPKT
+151 SQFAAQSIWSSTRGAN
-163 NNYSADGFEI
+163 GFS
-173 GNKKKPF
+173 GNGKPYLSKD
-180 VTGEDYN
+180 DYN
-187 PIITFSISQSGFVE
+187 TIITISISQTGFAT
-201 ITFNVREAKLGKKYS
+201 ITFKLNNIP
-216 KTFSGQLADDVKKDI
+216 KTFSGIIANNVKKDI
-231 STLGFTSNVDNSN
+231 KTFGFTSDVTNTD
-244 RYYAIDNFSIKSEIK
+244 RRCAIDNFSINSEIK
-259 AVLPANYTI
+259 AVPQTNYTI

-320 LAEDEAS
+320 LAEDAAS

-408 TYFAETEKL
+408 TYFAETENL

-448 PAGEYKVTIY
+448 PMGEYKVTVY
-458 LYERGD
+458 LYERGE

-472 NNTDNNT
+472 NNADNNT
-479 NTLCYANIKN
+479 NSLCYADINK
-489 NSSYN
+489 NSSN
-494 LKEHSVTLK
+494 LKEYSVTLK

-511 LSGWTTHNKNN
+511 LSGWTN
-522 DTYSTN
+522 SGGIN

-555 ATYATTNNVV
+555 ATYATTNNIV
-565 VPSDKNVK
+565 VPKSNDVE

-580 AEGTAIELNEVKA
+580 DDNSTITLNKVEA
-593 GTVIPGNTGF
+593 GTVIPANTGI
-603 LVKAAAGKH
+603 LVKADQG
-612 DFVVT
+612 DYNFVVT
-617 SEAGKELENNNLVAA
+617 SDEGKDLENNSLVAA
-632 TADVPSDGAKYFA
+632 KEAVPSDGSTYFA

-655 ALVEKDVVIPAG
+655 AVVNNGVKIPAG
-667 KAYLEVTKGTA
+667 KAYLKVPA
-678 AAKFFGLD
+678 ATTAKFFGLD

>member
-1 MRTNLFKSL
+1 MKTNLFKSL

-99 AYQGWYSVRTKT
+99 AYQGWYSVRNKT

-151 SAFHAQSSNPKT
+151 SAFQAQSSNPKT
-163 NNYSADGFEI
+163 KNYSADGFEI
-173 GNKKKPF
+173 GNNKKPF

-298 KTFYSSDKSEKY
+298 KTFYSSDNSEKY

-320 LAEDEAS
+320 LVEDEAS

-361 YSDGA
+361 YTDGA
-366 DIAISKFYKINNEW
+366 DIAISKFYNINNEW

-390 NIKPENKA
+390 NINPENNS

-408 TYFAETEKL
+408 TYFAETENL
-417 GNNIGASYNKNMSNG
+417 GNNTGKVSDKNMSNG
-432 AYSAIAGGKTA
+432 AYSAIKGGETA

-448 PAGEYKVTIY
+448 PMGEYKVIIY
-458 LYERGD
+458 LKANGNRS
-464 RGAYIRDL
+464 AIIRDV
-472 NNTDNNT
+472 DNSDNGT
-479 NTLCYANIKN
+479 NTLCSLPINR
-489 NSSYN
+489 SSAA
-494 LKEHSVTLK
+494 KEYSTTLT
-503 LYKTTKIG
+503 LYETTKIG
-511 LSGWTTHNKNN
+511 LSGYTTS
-522 DTYSTN
+522 TGTN
-528 QSAGLDYIYIQR
+528 QSADLDYIYIQR

-548 SVSDAGY
+548 SVSEAGF
-555 ATYATTNNVV
+555 ATYATTNNIE
-565 VPSDKNVK
+565 VPESNDVK

-580 AEGTAIELNEVKA
+580 DDNSTITLNEVKA
-593 GTVIPGNTGF
+593 GTVIPANTGI
-603 LVKAAAGKH
+603 LVKAPAGNC

-617 SEAGKELENNNLVAA
+617 SDKGTELTSNNLVAA
-632 TADVPSDGAKYFA
+632 TSDVTSDGTKYFA
-645 LTKIGDKVGF
+645 LTKIGEKVGF

-667 KAYLEVTKGTA
+667 KAYLEVSKGTA
-678 AAKFFGLD
+678 AKFFSLD

>member
-1 MRTNLFKSL
+1 MKTNLFKSL

-28 QVTSFPVSANFDDGT
+28 QVTSFPVTENFDNGT

-52 KNNSNIGNVL
+52 VNTSNIGNVL
-62 ATGEGLPITLD
+62 AVGNGKPITLD
-73 FDGDVDTDGNQ
+73 FDGDTNTDDNQ
-84 PYTLKENENLTFSYT
+84 PYTLKENENITFSYK
-99 AYQGWYSVRTKT
+99 AYHGWSRGKT
-111 IASTMELKNSDGVVL
+111 TTMELKNSDGVVL
-126 VGYTYDNGGCK
+126 VGYTYDNGDCK
-137 ITNVVINGKAIDGF
+137 ITNVVINGKSIDGF
-151 SAFHAQSSNPKT
+151 SAFHAQSSN
-163 NNYSADGFEI
+163 NNRKNADGFTKSSQFYMSKE
-173 GNKKKPF
+173 GY
-180 VTGEDYN
+180 T
-187 PIITFSISQSGFVE
+187 PIITFSISQTGFVE
-201 ITFNVREAKLGKKYS
+201 ITFNGREAKLGKTYS
-216 KTFSGQLADDVKKDI
+216 KTFSGQLADNVKKDI
-231 STLGFTSNVDNSN
+231 STFGFTSNVTDDAF
-244 RYYAIDNFSIKSEIK
+244 RCAIDNFSITSEIK
-259 AVLPANYTI
+259 AVQPANYTI

-275 NELKTVTRSS
+275 KELKTSVTRSS
-285 TVGSNVTATADDM
+285 TVGSNVTATAADM
-298 KTFYSSDKSEKY
+298 KTFYSSDASEKY
-310 VYKSGNNEIK
+310 VYKSGNKEIK

-361 YSDGA
+361 YSDDA

-390 NIKPENKA
+390 NIKPENNS

-408 TYFAETEKL
+408 TYFAETENL

-432 AYSAIAGGKTA
+432 AYSAIKGGKTA

-448 PAGEYKVTIY
+448 PMGEYRVTVY

-479 NTLCYANIKN
+479 NTLCYADINK
-489 NSSYN
+489 NSSN
-494 LKEHSVTLK
+494 LKEYSVTLK

-511 LSGWTTHNKNN
+511 LSGWTN
-522 DTYSTN
+522 SGGIN

-548 SVSDAGY
+548 SVSEAGF

-565 VPSDKNVK
+565 VSEDENVK

-580 AEGTAIELNEVKA
+580 AEGTAIELNKVEA
-593 GTVIPGNTGF
+593 GTVIPAKTGI

-617 SEAGKELENNNLVAA
+617 SEAGKDLTNNDLKAA
-632 TADVPSDGAKYFA
+632 TIDEPSDGTTYFA
-645 LTKIGDKVGF
+645 LTKIGEKVGF
-655 ALVEKDVVIPAG
+655 ALVENGVVIPAG
-667 KAYLEVTKGTA
+667 KAYLSIPGA
-678 AAKFFGLD
+678 ASGAKFFGLD

>member
-1 MRTNLFKSL
+1 MKTNLFKSL

-99 AYQGWYSVRTKT
+99 AYQGWYSVRNKT

-163 NNYSADGFEI
+163 KNYSADGFEI
-173 GNKKKPF
+173 GNNKKPF

-310 VYKSGNNEIK
+310 VYKSGNKEIK

-417 GNNIGASYNKNMSNG
+417 GNNTGKVSDKNMSNG
-432 AYSAIAGGKTA
+432 AYSAIKGGETA

-448 PAGEYKVTIY
+448 PMGEYKVIIY
-458 LYERGD
+458 LKANGNRS
-464 RGAYIRDL
+464 AIIRDV
-472 NNTDNNT
+472 DNSDNGT
-479 NTLCYANIKN
+479 NTLCSLPINR
-489 NSSYN
+489 SSAA
-494 LKEHSVTLK
+494 KEYSTTLT

-511 LSGWTTHNKNN
+511 LSGYTT
-522 DTYSTN
+522 TGGTN
-528 QSAGLDYIYIQR
+528 QSADLDFIYIQR

-548 SVSDAGY
+548 SVTDAGF

-565 VPSDKNVK
+565 VPEDENVK

-580 AEGTAIELNEVKA
+580 AAGTAIELNEVKA
-593 GTVIPGNTGF
+593 GTVIPAGRGI
-603 LVKAAAGKH
+603 LVKAPAGNC

-617 SEAGKELENNNLVAA
+617 SDKGTELTSNNLVAA
-632 TADVPSDGAKYFA
+632 TSDVTSDGTKYFA
-645 LTKIGDKVGF
+645 LTKIGEKVGF

-667 KAYLEVTKGTA
+667 KAYLEVSKGTA
-678 AAKFFGLD
+678 AKFFSLD

>member
-1 MRTNLFKSL
+1 MKTNLFKSL

-99 AYQGWYSVRTKT
+99 AYQGWYSVRNKT

-151 SAFHAQSSNPKT
+151 SAFQAQSSNPKT
-163 NNYSADGFEI
+163 KNYSADGFEI
-173 GNKKKPF
+173 GNNKKPF

-298 KTFYSSDKSEKY
+298 KTFYSSDNSEKY

-320 LAEDEAS
+320 LVEDEAS

-361 YSDGA
+361 YTDGA
-366 DIAISKFYKINNEW
+366 DIAISKFYNINNEW

-408 TYFAETEKL
+408 TYFAETENL
-417 GNNIGASYNKNMSNG
+417 GNNTGKVSDKNMSNG
-432 AYSAIAGGKTA
+432 AYSAIKGGETA

-448 PAGEYKVTIY
+448 PMGEYKVIIY
-458 LYERGD
+458 LKANGNRS
-464 RGAYIRDL
+464 AIIRDV
-472 NNTDNNT
+472 DNSDNGT
-479 NTLCYANIKN
+479 NTLCSLPINR
-489 NSSYN
+489 SSAA
-494 LKEHSVTLK
+494 KEYSTTLT
-503 LYKTTKIG
+503 LYETTKIG
-511 LSGWTTHNKNN
+511 LSGYTTS
-522 DTYSTN
+522 TGTN
-528 QSAGLDYIYIQR
+528 QSADLDYIYIQR

-548 SVSDAGY
+548 SVSEAGF
-555 ATYATTNNVV
+555 ATYATTNNIE
-565 VPSDKNVK
+565 VPESNDVK

-580 AEGTAIELNEVKA
+580 DDNSTITLNEVKA
-593 GTVIPGNTGF
+593 GTVIPANTGI
-603 LVKAAAGKH
+603 LVKAPAGNC

-617 SEAGKELENNNLVAA
+617 SDKGTELTSNNLVAA
-632 TADVPSDGAKYFA
+632 TSDVTSDGTKYFA
-645 LTKIGDKVGF
+645 LTKIGEKVGF

-667 KAYLEVTKGTA
+667 KAYLEVSKGTA
-678 AAKFFGLD
+678 AKFFSLD

>member
-1 MRTNLFKSL
+1 MKTNLFKSL

-52 KNNSNIGNVL
+52 VNTSNIGNVL
-62 ATGEGLPITLD
+62 ATGKNMPITLD
-73 FDGDVDTDGNQ
+73 FDGDVNTDGNQ
-84 PYTLKENENLTFSYT
+84 PYTLKENENITFSYT
-99 AYQGWYSVRTKT
+99 AYQGYFALNRTT
-111 IASTMELKNSDGVVL
+111 TMELKNSDGVVL
-126 VGYTYDNGGCK
+126 IGYTYHHKDVS
-137 ITNVVINGKAIDGF
+137 ITNVVINGKTIDGF
-151 SAFHAQSSNPKT
+151 SNFKNQSVR
-163 NNYSADGFEI
+163 NNKGNGADGFEK
-173 GNKKKPF
+173 NTY
-180 VTGEDYN
+180 VSNTEYN
-187 PIITFSISQSGFVE
+187 PIITFSISQTGVATIVF
-201 ITFNVREAKLGKKYS
+201 KLGNTS
-216 KTFSGQLADDVKKDI
+216 KTFNGNIADDVKKDI
-231 STLGFTSNVDNSN
+231 KTFGFTSNVDNVN
-244 RYYAIDNFSIKSEIK
+244 RRYAIDNFSITSEIK
-259 AVLPANYTI
+259 AVKPANYTI

-275 NELKTVTRSS
+275 NELKTSVTRSS
-285 TVGSNVTATADDM
+285 IVGSNVTATAADM
-298 KTFYSSDKSEKY
+298 KTFYSSDASEKY

-366 DIAISKFYKINNEW
+366 DIAISKFYQINNEW

-390 NIKPENKA
+390 NIKPENNS

-408 TYFAETEKL
+408 TYFAETENL
-417 GNNIGASYNKNMSNG
+417 GNNTGKVSDKNMSNG
-432 AYSAIAGGKTA
+432 AYSAIKGGETA
-443 ELCEL
+443 ELCKL
-448 PAGEYKVTIY
+448 PMGEYKVIIY
-458 LYERGD
+458 LKANGNRS
-464 RGAYIRDL
+464 AIIRDV
-472 NNTDNNT
+472 DNSDNGT
-479 NTLCYANIKN
+479 NTLCSLPINR
-489 NSSYN
+489 SSAA
-494 LKEHSVTLK
+494 KEYSTTLT
-503 LYKTTKIG
+503 LYETTKIG
-511 LSGWTTHNKNN
+511 LSGYTTS
-522 DTYSTN
+522 TGTN
-528 QSAGLDYIYIQR
+528 QSADLDYIYIQR
-540 TGDATETV
+540 TGDATETATI
-548 SVSDAGY
+548 SEAGF

-565 VPSDKNVK
+565 VPEDENVK

-593 GTVIPGNTGF
+593 GTVIPAGRGI
-603 LVKAAAGKH
+603 LVKAPAGNC

-617 SEAGKELENNNLVAA
+617 SDKGTELANNDLKAA
-632 TADVPSDGAKYFA
+632 SADVTSDGTKYFA
-645 LTKIGDKVGF
+645 LTKIGEKVGF

-667 KAYLEVTKGTA
+667 KAYLSIPRA
-678 AAKFFGLD
+678 ASGAKFFGLD

>member
-1 MRTNLFKSL
+1 MKTNLFKSL

-19 WGGVNSAFA
+19 LGGVNSAFA
-28 QVTSFPVSANFDDGT
+28 QVTSFPVTENFDDGT
-43 KGIFSAGEI
+43 KGIFSAGEVI
-52 KNNSNIGNVL
+52 TKNKNIGTVL
-62 ATGEGLPITLD
+62 AAGRDLPITLD
-73 FDGDVDTDGNQ
+73 FDGDTNTDGNQ
-84 PYTLKENENLTFSYT
+84 PYTLKENENVTFSYT
-99 AYQGWYSVRTKT
+99 AYQGWYNVRNKT
-111 IASTMELKNSDGVVL
+111 ITSTMELKNSDGVVL
-126 VGYTYDNGGCK
+126 VGYTYK
-137 ITNVVINGKAIDGF
+137 TNDCNVTDVVINGKTVDGF
-151 SAFHAQSSNPKT
+151 SIFKNQSLQ
-163 NNYSADGFEI
+163 NNGKGADGFDK
-173 GNKKKPF
+173 NFF
-180 VTGEDYN
+180 VSNVENN
-187 PIITFSISQSGFVE
+187 PIITFSISQTGFVT
-201 ITFNVREAKLGKKYS
+201 IVFKLGNTS
-216 KTFSGQLADDVKKDI
+216 KTFSGNIANDVKKDI
-231 STLGFTSNVDNSN
+231 KTFGFTSNVDNDN
-244 RYYAIDNFSIKSEIK
+244 RYCAIDNFSITSEIK

-275 NELKTVTRSS
+275 NELKTSVTRSS
-285 TVGSNVTATADDM
+285 TVGSNVTATAADM
-298 KTFYSSDKSEKY
+298 ETFYSSDASEKY

-366 DIAISKFYKINNEW
+366 DIAISKFYQINNEW

-390 NIKPENKA
+390 NIKPENNS

-408 TYFAETEKL
+408 TYFAETENL

-432 AYSAIAGGKTA
+432 AYSAIAGSKTA

-472 NNTDNNT
+472 NNADNKT
-479 NTLCYANIKN
+479 NTLCYADINKY
-489 NSSYN
+489 SSN
-494 LKEHSVTLK
+494 LKEYSVTLK

-511 LSGWTTHNKNN
+511 LSGWTN
-522 DTYSTN
+522 SGGIN
-528 QSAGLDYIYIQR
+528 QSAGLDYVYIQR
-540 TGDATETV
+540 TGDATETATI
-548 SVSDAGY
+548 SEAGY
-555 ATYATTNNVV
+555 ATYATTNNVI
-565 VPSDKNVK
+565 VPSKENIK

-580 AEGTAIELNEVKA
+580 DEGTAIELNEVA
-593 GTVIPGNTGF
+593 ANTVIPANTGI
-603 LVKAAAGKH
+603 LVKAPAGNC

-617 SEAGKELENNNLVAA
+617 SDKSTELAYNDLKAA
-632 TADVPSDGAKYFA
+632 SADVTSDGTKFFA

-655 ALVEKDVVIPAG
+655 ALVENDVVIPAG
-667 KAYLEVTKGTA
+667 KAYLEVSASTP
-678 AAKFFGLD
+678 AKFFSLD

>member
-1 MRTNLFKSL
+1 MKTNLFKSL
-10 LVATMAIGA
+10 LVATMAVGA
-19 WGGVNSAFA
+19 MGGVNSAFA
-28 QVTSFPVSANFDDGT
+28 QVSSFPVTENFDDGT

-52 KNNSNIGNVL
+52 KNTSNIGNVL
-62 ATGEGLPITLD
+62 AVGNGKPITLD
-73 FDGDVDTDGNQ
+73 FDGDTNTDGNQ
-84 PYTLKENENLTFSYT
+84 PYTLKENENLTFTYK
-99 AYQGWYSVRTKT
+99 AYQGYYKDNKNRTFT
-111 IASTMELKNSDGVVL
+111 TTMELKNSDDVVL
-126 VGYTYDNGGCK
+126 IGYTYNTNCN
-137 ITNVVINGKAIDGF
+137 ITNVIINGKTVDGF
-151 SAFHAQSSNPKT
+151 SEFNSQSLYDGKKGAN
-163 NNYSADGFEI
+163 GFE
-173 GNKKKPF
+173 GNKKPYKSNDDWN
-180 VTGEDYN
+180 T
-187 PIITFSISQSGFVE
+187 IISFSISQTGFAT
-201 ITFNVREAKLGKKYS
+201 ITFKKGGTPI
-216 KTFSGQLADDVKKDI
+216 TFSGNIADDVKKNI
-231 STLGFTSNVDNSN
+231 STVGFTSNASN
-244 RYYAIDNFSIKSEIK
+244 DDRRCAIDNFSINSEIK
-259 AVLPANYTI
+259 AVQQTSYTI
-268 KYVDESS
+268 KYVDEDSKEIKAS
-275 NELKTVTRSS
+275 DIRSS
-285 TVGSNVTATADDM
+285 VVGSNVTATADDM
-298 KTFYSSDKSEKY
+298 ETFYSSDASEKY

-390 NIKPENKA
+390 NIKPENNS

-408 TYFAETEKL
+408 TYFAETENL

-432 AYSAIAGGKTA
+432 AYSAIKGGKTA

-448 PAGEYKVTIY
+448 PMGEYRVTVY

-479 NTLCYANIKN
+479 NTLCYADINK
-489 NSSYN
+489 NSSN
-494 LKEHSVTLK
+494 LKEYSVTLK

-511 LSGWTTHNKNN
+511 LSGWTN
-522 DTYSTN
+522 SGGIN

-548 SVSDAGY
+548 SVSDAGF

-565 VPSDKNVK
+565 VPKDENVK

-580 AEGTAIELNEVKA
+580 AAGTAIELNEVKA
-593 GTVIPGNTGF
+593 NTVIPAGTGI
-603 LVKAAAGKH
+603 LVKAAKGNYN
-612 DFVVT
+612 FVVT
-617 SEAGKELENNNLVAA
+617 SDKGTELTYNDLKAA
-632 TADVPSDGAKYFA
+632 TTDKPSDGATFFA
-645 LTKIGDKVGF
+645 LTTLSDGKVGF
-655 ALVEKDVVIPAG
+655 ALVAKGVVIPAG
-667 KAYLEVTKGTA
+667 KAYLSVPKASG
-678 AAKFFGLD
+678 AKFFGLD